1 MPGLTGTD
9 ILAEPAVSIF
19 GTEAS
24 GILVWD

>member
-1 MPGLTGTD
+1 MPCLTGTD

-24 GILVWD
+24 GIYV

>member
-1 MPGLTGTD
+1 MRGLTGTD

-24 GILVWD
+24 GIEV